1 MEKAN
6 LATNESALDW
16 IGRLIEIDTTSV
28 KSNLGLIEMVRDS
41 FVGWGLQPHLSYNA
55 EKNKANLFVTV
66 PASND
71 ETAGGIVFSGHT
83 DVVPV
88 TGQSWTI
95 EPFSPAVRD
104 GRLYGRGSA
113 DMKGFIG
120 TLLSLLPEALTWR
133 RNKPFHIALSFDEE
147 VGCLGVPYLLA
158 DMRERGIKP
167 DGCVVG
173 EPTAMKPVVAHKGLN
188 HYRCRVAGHAVHS
201 SLTPQGVNAIE
212 YAARMVCFIRDLAD
226 EHRANGPFDAGFD
239 VPYSTAQTGLIR
251 GGIALNTVPAS
262 CEFDFEIRDLP
273 GTDVA
278 ALLRRIDDF
287 ARSLQ
292 PSMHSVSPR
301 AGISFETL
309 GTAPALDALEN
320 AALTE
325 LVQALT
331 GDATTGKVAY
341 GTEAGYFAKAGV
353 PTVVCGPGSI
363 EQAHRHDEYVSLAQ
377 IGLCDRFLRKMILV

>member
-1 MEKAN
+1 MKQASLEINAR
-6 LATNESALDW
+6 ALDW
-16 IGRLIEIDTTSV
+16 ISRLVEIDTTSV
-28 KSNLGLIEMVRDS
+28 KSNLGLIEMVRDAL
-41 FVGWGLQPHLSYNA
+41 VGWGLQPHLIYNA
-55 EKNKANLFVTV
+55 ESSKANLFVTV
-66 PASND
+66 PATGG
-71 ETAGGIVFSGHT
+71 ETNGGIVFSGHT

-88 TGQSWTI
+88 TGQAWTTG
-95 EPFSPAVRD
+95 PFSPVVRD
-104 GRLYGRGSA
+104 GKLYGRGSA
-113 DMKGFIG
+113 DMKAYIG
-120 TLLSLLPEALTWR
+120 TLLSLMPEALAWR

-158 DMRERGIKP
+158 DMRDRGIRP

-173 EPTAMKPVVAHKGLN
+173 EPTSMKPVVAHKGIN
-188 HYRCRVAGHAVHS
+188 HYRCHVAGHATHS

-226 EHRANGPFDAGFD
+226 QHRTEGPFDAGFD
-239 VPYSTAQTGLIR
+239 VPYSTAQTGVIR

-273 GTDVA
+273 GTDVG
-278 ALLRRIDDF
+278 ALVRRIEDF

-292 PSMHSVSPR
+292 PSMQSVSPL

-320 AALTE
+320 LALSV

-331 GDATTGKVAY
+331 GEATTGKVAY
-341 GTEAGYFAKAGV
+341 GTEAGYFAQAGV
-353 PTVVCGPGSI
+353 PTVVCGPGNI
-363 EQAHRHDEYVSLAQ
+363 EQAHRTDEYVSLAQ
-377 IGLCDRFLRKMILV
+377 IGLCEQFLRKMIGQ